1 MSFRYLFSFYRVTSK
16 CILYRKLAE
25 TPRDH
30 ELRFSLSISPCP
42 SLRPFLSLCFS
53 RSLSFSFL
61 ISQPCAVRNFVLT
74 FNLFYPLRFE
84 RVLFPS
90 NETSREDVACTRG
103 SSFSPSFL
111 FCFFFIA
118 YYLLLPRF
126 CLEIDFRRVPLEEL
140 ATFFFIFFLFC
151 FLTKTKKQFL
161 QIIRYLFCSAAQTN
175 LCATA
180 VRISELLNQLN

>member
-30 ELRFSLSISPCP
+30 ELRFSLSISPCL

-53 RSLSFSFL
+53 RSLSFSFF
-61 ISQPCAVRNFVLT
+61 ISQPFAVRNFVLT

-103 SSFSPSFL
+103 SSFFPSFL
-111 FCFFFIA
+111 FCFFHRVLSAFA
-118 YYLLLPRF
+118 SL

-140 ATFFFIFFLFC
+140 ATFFYFIFILFSNKDEEAISPNYSLLVLLRRTNELMC
-151 FLTKTKKQFL
+151 F
-161 QIIRYLFCSAAQTN
+161 CGSH
-175 LCATA
+175 
-180 VRISELLNQLN
+180 

>member
-30 ELRFSLSISPCP
+30 ELRFSLSISPCL

-53 RSLSFSFL
+53 RSLSFSFF
-61 ISQPCAVRNFVLT
+61 ISQPFAVRNFVLT

-103 SSFSPSFL
+103 SSFFPSFFVL
-111 FCFFFIA
+111 FFSSRTIC
-118 YYLLLPRF
+118 F
-126 CLEIDFRRVPLEEL
+126 CLALSRNWLQTRSPRGISYV
-140 ATFFFIFFLFC
+140 FFYFIFILFSSKDEEAISPNYSLLVLLRRTNELMC
-151 FLTKTKKQFL
+151 F
-161 QIIRYLFCSAAQTN
+161 CGSH
-175 LCATA
+175 
-180 VRISELLNQLN
+180 